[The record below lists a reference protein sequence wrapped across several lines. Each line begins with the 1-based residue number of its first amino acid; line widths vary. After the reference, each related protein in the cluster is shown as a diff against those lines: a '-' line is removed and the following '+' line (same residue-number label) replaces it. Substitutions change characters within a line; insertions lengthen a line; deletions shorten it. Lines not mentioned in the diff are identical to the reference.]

1 MQIVIG
7 PSFQAGAVSG
17 EVELGR
23 FSSLR
28 QELELEEKNVQSQ
41 DKKNKDQTPREK
53 NVIKEHKHK
62 AQRDKM

>member
-1 MQIVIG
+1 M
-7 PSFQAGAVSG
+7 

-28 QELELEEKNVQSQ
+28 QELELEEKNFQSQ
-41 DKKNKDQTPREK
+41 DKKKQKLRLKRE
-53 NVIKEHKHK
+53 NHVINERKHK